1 MGMCKQCGE
10 VYASVDIK
18 DGVCLTC
25 RPDEGSIKTNN
36 TVSIKEDPTIIVEDK
51 ITQNIDKNV
60 IFCKEC
66 GAKNDIDSVQCKKCG
81 SMLQVANT
89 PLSGEERLKI
99 VGFFAFLVLPYFWF
113 GGTVIIVVI
122 IIGSLYIMI
131 KDKNFSAILKS
142 RKYIKYYLLFLVYAF
157 AIVIIG
163 TIINNLLIGKLS
175 VVEAFSIITGVSI
188 VGYFIAK
195 PISYPFLKLFD
206 YLYFDI
212 LKKHQKW
219 ILDNG
224 ILADVPKSKDDN
236 SIDIIERDK
245 LSSFSIADELMKW
258 HDMLDKGLVTQ
269 EEFDKAKRQLLNEG
283 DS

>member
-25 RPDEGSIKTNN
+25 RPDEGSIKTDN
-36 TVSIKEDPTIIVEDK
+36 TVSIKEDPTIIVEEK
-51 ITQNIDKNV
+51 ITQDIDKNI

-142 RKYIKYYLLFLVYAF
+142 RKYIRLC
-157 AIVIIG
+157 
-163 TIINNLLIGKLS
+163 S
-175 VVEAFSIITGVSI
+175 HQR
-188 VGYFIAK
+188 
-195 PISYPFLKLFD
+195 LKVL
-206 YLYFDI
+206 
-212 LKKHQKW
+212 
-219 ILDNG
+219 
-224 ILADVPKSKDDN
+224 
-236 SIDIIERDK
+236 
-245 LSSFSIADELMKW
+245 
-258 HDMLDKGLVTQ
+258 
-269 EEFDKAKRQLLNEG
+269 
-283 DS
+283 